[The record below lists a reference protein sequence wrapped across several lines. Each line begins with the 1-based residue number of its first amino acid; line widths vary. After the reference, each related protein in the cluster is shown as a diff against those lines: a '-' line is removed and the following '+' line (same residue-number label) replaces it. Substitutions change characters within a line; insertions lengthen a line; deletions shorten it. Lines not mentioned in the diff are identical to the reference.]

1 MKKILLI
8 FSIVFSAN
16 VYAQNSVKDVDGNTY
31 KTIKID
37 SIEWMIENLK
47 TTRYNN
53 GDKIVLKDSSTMDE
67 TKYRWEVDKHQLYSW
82 FTITD
87 SRGVCPSGW
96 KIPTDKD
103 FKHTID
109 FLFKDS
115 NIRMALGVNE
125 NFIYMENIDLN
136 KSLFSNQLKFVGSKT
151 PNGTSLFKNFY
162 EYFWTSNEDYT
173 GFSWMWYFSKNAISH
188 YNFDQKGGL
197 SVRCVKYNG
206 KF

>member
-1 MKKILLI
+1 MFKILLI
-8 FSIVFSAN
+8 FSLAFS
-16 VYAQNSVKDVDGNTY
+16 VHFYAQNTIKDIDGNVY
-31 KTIKID
+31 KTVKID

-53 GDKIVLKDSSTMDE
+53 GDKILVKDSSTMDA

-82 FTITD
+82 HVIND
-87 SRGVCPSGW
+87 SRAVCPTGW
-96 KIPTDKD
+96 RIPSDSD

-109 FLFKDS
+109 FIFKDS
-115 NIRMALGVNE
+115 NTRFPVGVND

-136 KSLFSNQLKFVGSKT
+136 KSLFTSGFDFSGSKT
-151 PNGTSLFKNFY
+151 SKGILLFKNHY

-188 YNFDQKGGL
+188 YNFDQKGVL

>member
-1 MKKILLI
+1 MIKILLI
-8 FSIVFSAN
+8 FSLVFS
-16 VYAQNSVKDVDGNTY
+16 VHFYAQNTIKDIEGNIY

-53 GDKIVLKDSSTMDE
+53 GDKIFIKDSLSIDATN
-67 TKYRWEVDKHQLYSW
+67 YRWEVDKHQLYSW
-82 FTITD
+82 YTIND
-87 SRGVCPSGW
+87 SRGVCPKGW
-96 KIPTDKD
+96 RIPSDSD

-109 FLFKDS
+109 FIFKDS
-115 NIRMALGVNE
+115 NTRFPVGVND
-125 NFIYMENIDLN
+125 NFIYIENIDL
-136 KSLFSNQLKFVGSKT
+136 KTSLFTSGFDFPGSKT
-151 PNGTSLFKNFY
+151 SKGLLLFKNYY

-197 SVRCVKYNG
+197 SVRCVKDN
-206 KF
+206 K

>member
-1 MKKILLI
+1 MIKISLI
-8 FSIVFSAN
+8 FSLVFSVN
-16 VYAQNSVKDVDGNTY
+16 VYAQNTIKDIDGNVY
-31 KTIKID
+31 KTVKID

-47 TTRYNN
+47 TTRYSN
-53 GDKIVLKDSSTMDE
+53 GDKISVKDSSIMDA
-67 TKYRWEVDKHQLYSW
+67 TKYRWEVDKNQIYSW

-96 KIPTDKD
+96 RIPSNSD

-109 FLFKDS
+109 YIFHDTNTRFS
-115 NIRMALGVNE
+115 NGANH
-125 NFIYMENIDLN
+125 NFIYLENIDLN

-173 GFSWMWYFSKNAISH
+173 GFSWMWYFSKTSVSH